1 MNAPGTGILSRSA
14 RRRETPMSRAPS
26 SADSAE
32 LLDSVDLAM
41 HRYAE
46 GEEAAFAEV
55 FAALAPRLR
64 TFLWRLARSA
74 EIADDLTQETLL
86 RMHHARGSFAEGRR
100 VAPWAYAIAR
110 NCYISHARSVQTRL
124 AGASGELNEEIA
136 AGPDSSGEEASIARQ
151 SARVVE
157 RALANMTEA
166 RREAFILLRY
176 EGMSVAAAAQI
187 VGISEGALK
196 IRAFHAYEIIRSAL
210 DDMGNSPG
218 CPAAGPSGNEK
229 ETKPTRARRSGKA
242 PTEPEQV

>member
-1 MNAPGTGILSRSA
+1 MTRRQSPTDAVDDTTA
-14 RRRETPMSRAPS
+14 RLQSE
-26 SADSAE
+26 
-32 LLDSVDLAM
+32 DLAM

-46 GEEAAFAEV
+46 GDELAFAEV

-64 TFLWRLARSA
+64 TFLWRLSGSP
-74 EIADDLTQETLL
+74 ELADDLMQETLL

-110 NCYISHARSVQTRL
+110 NCYISHARSAQTRL
-124 AGASGELNEEIA
+124 AGASGELNELELA

-157 RALANMTEA
+157 LALASMTAA
-166 RREAFILLRY
+166 RREAFVLLRY
-176 EGMSVAAAAQI
+176 EGMSVSAAAQI

-210 DDMGNSPG
+210 DDMGSSPG
-218 CPAAGPSGNEK
+218 SQPAGSSENEK
-229 ETKPTRARRSGKA
+229 ETKPARARKTGRA

>member
-1 MNAPGTGILSRSA
+1 
-14 RRRETPMSRAPS
+14 MSKAPS
-26 SADSAE
+26 TADSTE

-41 HRYAE
+41 HRYAD
-46 GEEAAFAEV
+46 GDEAAFAEV
-55 FAALAPRLR
+55 FSSLSPRLR
-64 TFLWRLARSA
+64 TFLWRLCGSP
-74 EIADDLTQETLL
+74 ELADDLTQETLL

-124 AGASGELNEEIA
+124 AVASSELDELELA

-210 DDMGNSPG
+210 DDMGSSSS

-242 PTEPEQV
+242 PAEPEQV